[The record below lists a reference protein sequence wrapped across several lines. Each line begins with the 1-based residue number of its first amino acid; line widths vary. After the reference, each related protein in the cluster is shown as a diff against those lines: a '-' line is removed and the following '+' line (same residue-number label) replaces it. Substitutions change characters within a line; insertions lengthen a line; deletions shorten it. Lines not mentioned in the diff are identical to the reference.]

1 MKIENISDLR
11 VLLATARQ
19 GSLSAAARELEITP
33 AAASAMLKRLE
44 QQLGARLFVRSTRA
58 LRLTSEGELL
68 LNYARRALELLEEGI
83 TQVGVGTTHLSGHI
97 RVAAPSDLSRHWL
110 LPWFDQFMEMHPQ
123 VSIALTVSDKLQDLH
138 RDALDLAI
146 RYGEL
151 ADSGLVARLL
161 ADFPR
166 IRLRVH
172 EAYSGQ
178 VEDWVGNGRI
188 EVALFN
194 RYRRGAVRG
203 AEIVARTDMVLV
215 GPKGHPLLR
224 TREVPF
230 RALGGVAMCG
240 PLKPN
245 GLTTVMAEQ
254 AARLGIELNMVL
266 EGSSSLVLREAVA
279 RCGLVT
285 VLPRPFVER
294 ELSPSVFGWARVV
307 KPSVEQITWL
317 AVGTQRPATLAA
329 RTVARLVRQ
338 ILSAR

>member
-161 ADFPR
+161 AETQR
-166 IRLRVH
+166 IACASP
-172 EAYSGQ
+172 AYFARHGYPADPDDLQRHDCISLHIAGQRDTLWWFSRTASG
-178 VEDWVGNGRI
+178 
-188 EVALFN
+188 AKP
-194 RYRRGAVRG
+194 
-203 AEIVARTDMVLV
+203 EI
-215 GPKGHPLLR
+215 
-224 TREVPF
+224 REVRIQP
-230 RALGGVAMCG
+230 RRSVDDGALAHDWALGGKGITYKSALDIHDDLQQG
-240 PLKPN
+240 RLLPALPDWQGKPYPLHALYPAN
-245 GLTTVMAEQ
+245 
-254 AARLGIELNMVL
+254 RF
-266 EGSSSLVLREAVA
+266 
-279 RCGLVT
+279 
-285 VLPRPFVER
+285 LP
-294 ELSPSVFGWARVV
+294 ARV
-307 KPSVEQITWL
+307 KALTDFL
-317 AVGTQRPATLAA
+317 AQQFAGLRG
-329 RTVARLVRQ
+329 
-338 ILSAR
+338 